1 MDFAENENFHKI
13 TRTNKN
19 TQKLCLLFKEKQLQ
33 NMFEKSQILRA
44 TPHQHIYLKQSL
56 KIEIH
61 KFWMSNMHKIC
72 GSQNCIKMVI
82 NNSSGYY
89 NMFSY
94 INLGF
99 YQTWDEFLRELQ
111 LIHKSQTVIFFGK
124 FDFLWC
130 FSIYPSMSYF
140 EELIHESSFFKIF
153 KS

>member
-1 MDFAENENFHKI
+1 
-13 TRTNKN
+13 
-19 TQKLCLLFKEKQLQ
+19 
-33 NMFEKSQILRA
+33 
-44 TPHQHIYLKQSL
+44 
-56 KIEIH
+56 
-61 KFWMSNMHKIC
+61 
-72 GSQNCIKMVI
+72 MVI
-82 NNSSGYY
+82 NNTSGYY

-140 EELIHESSFFKIF
+140 EELIHESSFSKSSDLKRIF
-153 KS
+153 TYFIHHLKVITSWCNASTMFVYFQYSINSLPNFSDHEWMNKSFIGLSGLKE

>member
-1 MDFAENENFHKI
+1 M
-13 TRTNKN
+13 
-19 TQKLCLLFKEKQLQ
+19 LFKEKQLQ
-33 NMFEKSQILRA
+33 NMFEKPQILRA
-44 TPHQHIYLKQSL
+44 NPRRHIGLKQSL
-56 KIEIH
+56 KIEIQ

-111 LIHKSQTVIFFGK
+111 LLHKSQFSCFFWKIWFFMMFFNLSKYWLFWRTHTWK
-124 FDFLWC
+124 FFYQNVQILNVFLH
-130 FSIYPSMSYF
+130 I
-140 EELIHESSFFKIF
+140 SFII
-153 KS
+153 